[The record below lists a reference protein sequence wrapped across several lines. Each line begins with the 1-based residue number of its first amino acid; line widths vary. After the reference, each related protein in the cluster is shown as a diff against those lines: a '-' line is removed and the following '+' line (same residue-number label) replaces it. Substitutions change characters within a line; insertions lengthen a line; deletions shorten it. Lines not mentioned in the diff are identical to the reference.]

1 LIEAYEKGETEIVSS
16 MLAELGFLSMEEF
29 TRLELEAAAW
39 ANRITDAVNQTA

>member
-1 LIEAYEKGETEIVSS
+1 
-16 MLAELGFLSMEEF
+16 MLTELGFLSMEEF